1 LEKSIP
7 FLFLVKIKLA
17 MKNTHLLFNSISV
30 KISSTI
36 LSVFLVSQVFAQTLG
51 NYSNS
56 SISNSGGNLIV
67 SPSGAPSGTTRATAT
82 SSPDFKGKLEVDPTT
97 GDVTILNAHPAGVYT
112 IKVNAYG
119 SGYTNKTFNLTVNAN
134 ACSYSNFSSV
144 ATVGAQTTPRSIAV
158 ADFNGDGNQDVAISN
173 QGSNSV
179 SIRLG
184 DGSGGFSGS
193 TNVSVATTPRSV
205 ATADFNGDGNIDIA
219 TANSGSSNV
228 SIRLGDGSGGFSGS
242 TNVSVSSGP
251 YSIAIGDFN
260 GDGNAD
266 FATANNTG
274 GTVSIRLGNGSGG
287 FSGSTNI
294 SMGAN
299 PWSVAV
305 GDFNNDG
312 KDDFAT
318 ANNAG
323 NSVSIRLGNGSGG
336 FSGTTSIS
344 VGTDPRFVAIADVD
358 GDGNQDI
365 ATANAGGNSVS
376 ILLGDGI
383 GGFGSSSSVSVG
395 SAPRSVAF
403 GDFNG
408 DGNIDLV
415 ASNITSNNVSIRL
428 GDGSGG
434 FSGSNNPSVGSN
446 PFSVIV
452 ADFNQDGV
460 HDLAVANS
468 VDGNMTPLMGINPEI
483 NVKGNGNDIADGDN
497 STDLSDDTDFGITT
511 ANVSITKTFT
521 IENLGPEQL
530 NLSGSPLVQVGGA
543 NPSEFSVTVTPSSS
557 IAGLSSTTF
566 AVTFLSSNVGNY
578 SAIISIANNDCD
590 ESSYDFSVSC
600 EVICG
605 AGIPVGTNNYSGNV
619 TLTAQTQVDAF
630 FNSVAGPN
638 YGNKYTKITGNLTID
653 GGNYSDPITSIC
665 NLWSLNEV
673 TGSVIIKNFIRNG
686 NPSNLD
692 HLSAFTTLGCNLS
705 IYNNPKF
712 LNIEL
717 ASLSTIGC
725 ALNIYDNAYATSIN
739 LPALTSLKGDQLN
752 IKNNPKAEWISL
764 SSSAGSFNFTGSG
777 SSIDVSVNGA
787 TAANPLSI
795 DLNKITV
802 VKGPLVFNNNDNS
815 GVSNFDAIFGGLTN
829 VSGSWGNLTITNND
843 YLGKCCIAASAVVA
857 GSRTISG
864 NTGDCANTA
873 AVIADCGPLN
883 KKSSAKYAAN
893 DEVVLSTFP
902 NPNNGNFSVQ
912 INSSKVGV
920 ATVSITDIMGREVFK
935 ETRNLS
941 GNLTVPVKIEFFS
954 EGQYIVKAEINGQLH
969 VSRVRLTK

>member
-1 LEKSIP
+1 
-7 FLFLVKIKLA
+7 
-17 MKNTHLLFNSISV
+17 MKNKHTLFNSISV

-36 LSVFLVSQVFAQTLG
+36 LSVLLVSQVFAQTLG

-56 SISNSGGNLIV
+56 SISNAGGNAII
-67 SPSGAPSGTTRATAT
+67 SPTAAPTATSRTTAT

-97 GDVTILNAHPAGVYT
+97 GDVAIINAHPAGTYVIT
-112 IKVNAYG
+112 VNAYG
-119 SGYTNKTFNLTVNAN
+119 SGNTSKTFNLTVNNN
-134 ACSYSNFSSV
+134 ACSYFNFSSA
-144 ATVGAQTTPRSIAV
+144 ATVGVQTTPRSIAI
-158 ADFNGDGNQDVAISN
+158 ADFNSDGIQDVAVSN

-179 SIRLG
+179 SIRIG
-184 DGSGGFSGS
+184 DGAGGFSGS
-193 TNVSVATTPRSV
+193 TNVSVASTPRTV
-205 ATADFNGDGNIDIA
+205 VTADFNGDGNMDIA
-219 TANSGSSNV
+219 TANSGASNV
-228 SIRLGDGSGGFSGS
+228 SIRLGDGTGGFSGS
-242 TNVSVSSGP
+242 TNVAVSSGA

-266 FATANNTG
+266 FASANNSAG
-274 GTVSIRLGNGSGG
+274 SVSIRLGNGLGG

-294 SMGAN
+294 SLGTN

-318 ANNAG
+318 ANNTG
-323 NSVSIRLGNGSGG
+323 NTVSIRLGDGSGG
-336 FSGTTSIS
+336 FSGTTSIA
-344 VGTDPRFVAIADVD
+344 VGTDPRFVVVADVD

-365 ATANAGGNSVS
+365 ATANAGSNTVS
-376 ILLGDGI
+376 ISLGDGS
-383 GGFGSSSSVSVG
+383 GSFASSSSFGVG
-395 SAPRSVAF
+395 TEPRCVAF

-408 DGNIDLV
+408 DGNLDLV
-415 ASNITSNNVSIRL
+415 TSNIASNNLTIL
-428 GDGSGG
+428 MGDGNGAFIG
-434 FSGSNNPSVGSN
+434 INNPNVGSS
-446 PFSVIV
+446 PFSVLV
-452 ADFNQDGV
+452 ADFNQDGI
-460 HDLAVANS
+460 HDLAVSNS
-468 VDGNMTPLMGINPEI
+468 GDGNITPLIGSNPEI
-483 NVKGNGNDIADGDN
+483 NIKGNGNDIANGDN
-497 STDLSDDTDFGITT
+497 STDPSDDTDFGITT

-521 IENLGPEQL
+521 IENLGLEQL
-530 NLSGSPLVQVGGA
+530 YLSGSPLVQVGGA
-543 NPSEFSVTVTPSSS
+543 NPSEFSVTLMPSSS
-557 IAGLSSTTF
+557 LSGASSTTF
-566 AVTFLSSNVGNY
+566 DVTFLSSSVGNY
-578 SAIISIANNDCD
+578 SAIISIGSNDCD
-590 ESSYDFSVSC
+590 ESNYEFTVSS

-619 TLTAQTQVDAF
+619 SLTTQTQVDAF
-630 FNSVAGPN
+630 YNTVAGPN
-638 YGNKYTKITGNLTID
+638 FGNKYNKITGNLTID

-665 NLWSLNEV
+665 NLWSLTEV

-692 HLSAFTTLGCNLS
+692 HLSSFTTLGCNLS
-705 IYNNPKF
+705 IYNNPK
-712 LNIEL
+712 LINIEL

-725 ALNIYDNAYATSIN
+725 ALNIYDNANVTSIN
-739 LPALTSLKGDQLN
+739 LPSLTSIKGDQLN
-752 IKNNPKAEWISL
+752 IKNNPKTEWISL

-777 SSIDVSVNGA
+777 SSIDVSDNGA

-795 DLNKITV
+795 DLNKITI

-883 KKSSAKYAAN
+883 KKSSSKYIAK

-902 NPNNGNFSVQ
+902 NPNNGTFSVQ

-920 ATVSITDIMGREVFK
+920 ATISITDIMGREVYK
-935 ETRNLS
+935 ETRNLA
-941 GNLTVPVKIEFFS
+941 GNLTIPVKLEFFS

-969 VSRVRLTK
+969 VSRVRLSK